1 MRDSF
6 ALPIYIPFY
15 SSTAQV
21 QVTVAVLVLPE
32 TLNVIVITVPQ
43 LLSGTLIVTCSVPPA
58 AMVLLLAV
66 TVTPLML
73 ELADQVSATSL
84 ELFVSV
90 IVHWLLPPSWLVEQG
105 DPAASTLVGLAEIVG
120 GAWTTSV
127 TLTVAVS
134 EPIVKVIVS
143 W

>member
-21 QVTVAVLVLPE
+21 QVTVPGLVLPE

-66 TVTPLML
+66 TGTPAGL
-73 ELADQVSATSL
+73 ELADQVRATSL
-84 ELFVSV
+84 GVFVSV
-90 IVHWLLPPSWLVEQG
+90 IVHWVLPSSLLG
-105 DPAASTLVGLAEIVG
+105 
-120 GAWTTSV
+120 
-127 TLTVAVS
+127 
-134 EPIVKVIVS
+134 
-143 W
+143 